1 MRRLLRDPHTF
12 PLALLLVVIA
22 GFAVLDWGQGRF
34 LSAATVFSTFETF
47 ATIGFVALGLG
58 ITMIMR
64 EFDLSLA
71 GMVGMAGCV
80 AVMTGGLY
88 PALGIVA
95 AVLVGIG
102 CGGAQGLLI
111 ARLRL
116 ASVGVTLGGLLIFIG
131 VAYVLTQSTSI
142 PYDNL
147 DVAMAMGD
155 HYFGMFSIRSLSAIG
170 LYVVVGGVIGFTRI
184 GRDVIATGSDRA
196 AAFVSGVNVGGLI
209 VAAFAFSG
217 GCAAFSGALLS
228 YSLALAAPGGLSD
241 VLVPAVTAA
250 IIGGV
255 SLSGGNGRPLGI
267 ACGVLVLSVLRS
279 GFNAIGAEPWISEV
293 ATAVIL
299 LVVAALDAPQLMR
312 RWRRATTATEP
323 LGPAA

>member
-1 MRRLLRDPHTF
+1 MRRLATDAHAF
-12 PLALLLVVIA
+12 PIALLVVVIA
-22 GFAVLDWGQGRF
+22 GFIILDWGHGRF

-64 EFDLSLA
+64 EFDLSVA
-71 GMVGMAGCV
+71 GVVGMAGCI
-80 AVMTGGLY
+80 AVMTGGAHPL
-88 PALGIVA
+88 LGILA
-95 AVLVGIG
+95 AVLVGLFF
-102 CGGAQGLLI
+102 GGTQGLLI
-111 ARLRL
+111 DRLRL
-116 ASVGVTLGGLLIFIG
+116 ASVGVTLGGLLISIG

-147 DVAMAMGD
+147 DVAMAMSD
-155 HYFGMFSIRSLSAIG
+155 HYLGLFSIRSLCATV
-170 LYVVVGGVIGFTRI
+170 LYVFAAGVLGFTRI

-196 AAFVSGVNVGGLI
+196 AALVSGVNVGGLI
-209 VAAFAFSG
+209 IGAFAFSG
-217 GCAAFSGALLS
+217 ACAALSGALLS
-228 YSLALAAPGGLSD
+228 YSLALASPAGLSD

-255 SLSGGNGRPLGI
+255 SLGGGNGRPLGI

-293 ATAVIL
+293 ATSLIL
-299 LVVAALDAPQLMR
+299 LTVAALDAPQLMQ
-312 RWRRATTATEP
+312 RWRRATTGIES
-323 LGPAA
+323 GPAT

>member
-58 ITMIMR
+58 VTMIMR
-64 EFDLSLA
+64 EFDLSVA

-80 AVMTGGLY
+80 AVMTGGAY

-102 CGGAQGLLI
+102 CGGAQGMLVT
-111 ARLRL
+111 RLRL

-131 VAYVLTQSTSI
+131 VAYVLTQSTWI

-147 DVAMAMGD
+147 DVAMKMAD
-155 HYFGMFSIRSLSAIG
+155 HYFGVFSVRSLCAIA
-170 LYVVVGGVIGFTRI
+170 LYVVAAGVIGFTRI

-217 GCAAFSGALLS
+217 ACAAFSGALLS

-299 LVVAALDAPQLMR
+299 LAVAALDAPQLMR
-312 RWRRATTATEP
+312 RWRRTTTATAP